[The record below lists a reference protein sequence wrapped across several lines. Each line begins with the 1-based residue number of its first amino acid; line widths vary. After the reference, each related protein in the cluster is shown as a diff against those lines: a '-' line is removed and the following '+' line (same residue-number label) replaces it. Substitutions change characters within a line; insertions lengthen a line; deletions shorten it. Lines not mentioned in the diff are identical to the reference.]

1 MPIYRQ
7 LKAYQLINKGK
18 TMIKMYIQNAIKD
31 IEKLLTITDH
41 DIQDVQ
47 QANHDN
53 ISKRV
58 QEKNHLCISFE
69 TNKSLLNDELS
80 KRAKESSLEEIL
92 TSEDK
97 ELLEVLKNK
106 LSLLKSKNRE
116 YAKYVIKLNEFYTSL
131 FDEMF
136 SLDREGYQITNA
148 KPATMFTVSA

>member
-1 MPIYRQ
+1 MVH
-7 LKAYQLINKGK
+7 
-18 TMIKMYIQNAIKD
+18 MYIENSIKD
-31 IEKLLTITDH
+31 IEKLIELTTL
-41 DIQDVQ
+41 DIKDVKD
-47 QANHDN
+47 AKHEN

-58 QEKNHLCISFE
+58 DEKNHLCISFE

-92 TSEDK
+92 SDEDK
-97 ELLEVLKNK
+97 KLLETLKEK
-106 LSLLKSKNRE
+106 LAFLKSKNRE